1 MALPFVL
8 PAVDFAAED
17 VCLRHMFAR
26 TPLDALHRA
35 QPESEK
41 YYVNFSRGPNPVAE
55 LVSHLALSANGIA
68 RTWQTV
74 IRAIAAPIQICPIQ

>member
-1 MALPFVL
+1 MRAHGYHALSARIALPFVL
-8 PAVDFAAED
+8 PAVDFRAEN

-41 YYVNFSRGPNPVAE
+41 Y
-55 LVSHLALSANGIA
+55 
-68 RTWQTV
+68 
-74 IRAIAAPIQICPIQ
+74 